1 MQYTI
6 KQILFIAS
14 FGLLA
19 LLMQSCS
26 ANLKVPKRIETDNEV
41 DATVS
46 GGATVTHE
54 FKFDL
59 STFREVC
66 EAEYADEEN
75 EQLKEQLIADCQAER
90 LEEFLDLLASLAD
103 EANEAEESESA
114 EE

>member
-6 KQILFIAS
+6 KQILFIAT

-41 DATVS
+41 DAKVEGEIEHRIS
-46 GGATVTHE
+46 
-54 FKFDL
+54 FDL

-75 EQLKEQLIADCQAER
+75 EQAKEQLIADCQAER